1 MMFKT
6 ALLSAILLGAIACES
21 SKPAGNEAPTTP
33 SEPVTPT
40 EPVTEKPTEQPV
52 KPVAEAGTPTEPG
65 DPAPL
70 ADASNALAFDLYKTQ
85 RAETGNLA
93 FSPASISLAFAM
105 TYAGANGPTATEM
118 KKVLH
123 LPDDAALEAS
133 AAGLIASWNS
143 AKADYELKVVNR
155 LFGQADYKFEQPFLD
170 VTKNTYQAPLESL
183 DFKKDAEAQRAYI
196 NNWVLEQTE
205 KRIANLLPKNSITG
219 DTRLVLTNA
228 VYFLGKWKSAFEK
241 ESTQDR
247 PFFANGKDKADVPTM
262 QQTGQFG
269 YASTPDVKLLRM
281 PYQGDDLS
289 MTIVLPN
296 AKNGLSKIEES
307 LNLAT
312 YQGWSEQLGT
322 QNQKVK
328 VLLPSFEIADAA
340 LPLADALKT
349 LGMTKAFD
357 QGAAD
362 FTKMANPENG
372 AEQLYISGAFH
383 KAFVKVDE
391 SGTEAAAA
399 TAVVMS
405 VKGVARPEPT
415 PPTFLADHPFLFTIE
430 DSRSGA
436 ILFVGRVVDPR

>member
-6 ALLSAILLGAIACES
+6 ALLSTILLGAIACES

-33 SEPVTPT
+33 TEPVAQT

-52 KPVAEAGTPTEPG
+52 AETGTPTEPG

-85 RAETGNLA
+85 LGETGNLA

-105 TYAGANGPTATEM
+105 TYAGANGPTAAQM

-123 LPDDAALEAS
+123 LPDDEALQAS

-183 DFKKDAEAQRAYI
+183 DFKKGAEAQRLYI

-205 KRIANLLPKNSITG
+205 KRIANLLPKNSITD

-228 VYFLGKWKSAFEK
+228 VYFLGKWKSAFKK

-269 YASTPDVKLLRM
+269 YASTLDVKLLRM
-281 PYQGDDLS
+281 PYRGDDLS

-296 AKNGLSKIEES
+296 AKDGLSKIEKS
-307 LNLAT
+307 LDLAT
-312 YQGWSEQLGT
+312 YKDWSEELGAQT
-322 QNQKVK
+322 QKVK

-349 LGMTKAFD
+349 LGMTMAFD
-357 QGAAD
+357 PGAAD
-362 FTKMANPENG
+362 FTKMANPANG

-399 TAVVMS
+399 TAVVMGA
-405 VKGVARPEPT
+405 KGAARPAPA

-430 DSRSGA
+430 DSKSGA